1 LVRRV
6 LGAVVG
12 LVLVSLCLAGAANA
26 GVRPYGFRS
35 QGYFNDILPP
45 GQGSLDDTAAVLA
58 YEADHN
64 RRPAHWTDQLQM
76 YSRLTTAAPHI
87 RPSQVGRFYKDST
100 FGVPRGEVASTE
112 HPVPGATIERDR
124 FGVPHIYGNTRAELE
139 FAIGWAS
146 AEDRLFMMDV
156 LRHVGEGTLGSFAG
170 GSNVSLDETAWTS
183 APYTQRDLHNQI
195 HWAEHASAAS
205 PQILRDARSYLD
217 GINAYIRQARS
228 DPLMLPGE
236 YPALGYP
243 MGPAPFTLDD
253 FISIAAII
261 GAELGNGGGRQ
272 LQNAVLYEALRRRF
286 GPERHEVP
294 GSPTVVGHRSL
305 GGHHDRSGFA
315 TFKSFVDPA
324 DPEAPTTVHGHRFP
338 YQTLPRPTPAIRK
351 TIALPD
357 FGTVSYAKAVVAG
370 SVPQGA
376 PLARD
381 RATRGVAGVHQQ
393 IQTARSAVIGLPRVM
408 SNALLISAK
417 RSVSH
422 HPLAVMGPQVSYFSP
437 EILMEEDIHGPGI
450 DAEGA
455 AFPGTNVYV
464 QLGHGRDYAWSA
476 TSSGQNIIDTFAVRL
491 CARGRRTVP
500 KDSDHYLL
508 HGRCVAMQ
516 TLRHSE
522 SWQPNI
528 ADSTPAGSVTFQVQ
542 RTAYGLVIAR
552 ARIHGHP
559 VAYTNLRSTYMH
571 EIDSALGF
579 YLLNNPAQM
588 SDVESFFNAASNIGY
603 TFNWFFANTHHI
615 AYFDSGL
622 TPVRAPSTDPL
633 FPSWARYPWRGYHGQ
648 AKLTPGGLTEAHTR
662 VFTHPYAV
670 DQPYFTSWNNKQA
683 PGYDDPA
690 TGQQYSSVF
699 RSQLLDNNIRPHLR
713 ADHGHGRLTLA
724 DLIDAM
730 GNAGTQDL
738 RGIEVLPY
746 ALNVLGHPRGSLG
759 HDVALLRAWVAS
771 GAHRINRAHPGASG
785 SYQHSAAVRLMDAWW
800 PMLVRAEF
808 QPVLGGALLG
818 LIEGDFPI
826 NDAPGHGVSC
836 CHVGSAWD
844 VGFYGIV
851 QKDLRAV
858 LGQRV
863 RGPLNRVYC
872 GRGSLPRCR
881 RALGAS
887 LRRAAAE
894 SPQRVYPA
902 DADCA
907 AGDQMCADSIQYRS
921 TGVIGVPGM
930 EWINRSTFQQADD
943 LDGCRSVAG
952 PNGQRGQACGRTG
965 GPRR

>member
-1 LVRRV
+1 MLGAI
-6 LGAVVG
+6 LGAVF
-12 LVLVSLCLAGAANA
+12 VSLCLTTAASA
-26 GVRPYGFRS
+26 GVQPYGFNS

-45 GQGSLDDTAAVLA
+45 GQGSLDDATAVLA

-87 RPSQVGRFYKDST
+87 RPSQISQFYKDST
-100 FGVPRGEVASTE
+100 FGVPPGDVASTE
-112 HPVPGATIERDR
+112 HPEPGATILRDTR
-124 FGVPHIYGNTRAELE
+124 FGVPHIYGTTRAELE

-170 GSNVSLDETAWTS
+170 GSNVSLDETTWTS
-183 APYTQRDLHNQI
+183 APYTKQDLSNQI
-195 HWAEHASAAS
+195 NWAERASPYS
-205 PQILRDARSYLD
+205 PQILADARNYLA
-217 GINAYIRQARS
+217 GINAYIRKARS

-236 YPALGYP
+236 YAALGYP

-253 FISIAAII
+253 FISIATII
-261 GAELGNGGGRQ
+261 GAELGNGGGQQ
-272 LQNAVLYEALRRRF
+272 LHNAVLYEALRRRF
-286 GPERHEVP
+286 GPERHDVP
-294 GSPTVVGHRSL
+294 GSPTVVRHPRS
-305 GGHHDRSGFA
+305 GTDHSGFA
-315 TFKSFVDPA
+315 TFNSFVDPA

-338 YQTLPRPTPAIRK
+338 YQTLPMPTRATRR

-357 FGTVSYAKAVVAG
+357 YGTVKYSNAVVAG
-370 SVPQGA
+370 SVPKPA
-376 PLARD
+376 PLAGD
-381 RATRGVAGVHQQ
+381 QPGGGVAGVQQQ
-393 IQTARSAVIGLPRVM
+393 IQAARSAVIGFPHVM

-417 RSVSH
+417 RSASH

-491 CARGRRTVP
+491 CAPGRGRVP
-500 KDSDHYLL
+500 ENSDHYLL

-522 SWQPNI
+522 SWHPNI
-528 ADSTPAGSVTFQVQ
+528 ADSTPAGSVTFQVE

-552 ARIHGHP
+552 AKVHGHA

-579 YLLNNPAQM
+579 YLLNDPAQM
-588 SDVESFFNAASNIGY
+588 TDVESFFNAAYNIGY

-622 TPVRAPSTDPL
+622 NPVRARHTDPL
-633 FPSWARYPWRGYHGQ
+633 FPTWARYSWRGYRGG
-648 AKLTPGGLTEAHTR
+648 AKLTPGGLTEDRTNA
-662 VFTHPYAV
+662 FTHPFAV

-690 TGQQYSSVF
+690 TGQEYSSVY
-699 RSQLLDNNIRPHLR
+699 RSQLLDNNIRPYLR
-713 ADHGHGRLTLA
+713 QDHGHGKLTLA
-724 DLIDAM
+724 DLINAM

-738 RGIEVLPY
+738 RGVEVLPY
-746 ALNVLGHPRGSLG
+746 ALRVLGHPRGPLG

-771 GAHRINRAHPGASG
+771 GAHRINRVHPGATG
-785 SYQHSAAVRLMDAWW
+785 SYQESAAIRLMDAWW
-800 PMLVRAEF
+800 PLLVRAEF
-808 QPVLGGALLG
+808 QPVLGPALLG
-818 LIEGDFPI
+818 LIESDFPI
-826 NDAPGHGVSC
+826 NDAPSHGAVAC

-858 LGQRV
+858 LGEPV

-872 GRGSLPRCR
+872 GWGSLIRCR
-881 RALGAS
+881 RALEAS

-907 AGDQMCADSIQYRS
+907 AGDQMCADSIQYRA
-921 TGVIGVPGM
+921 TGVIGAPGM

-943 LDGCRSVAG
+943 LTGCRSIIGVS
-952 PNGQRGQACGRTG
+952 GR
-965 GPRR
+965 RRQVCHQPGAAR